1 MKKQV
6 VDAVAEEVIQAQTEV
21 SVIEQEVENIVN
33 DVESDGDD
41 VESDGNIFDDEE
53 DIFADDGE
61 DTLSKEDIIRKL
73 LADKKRCKQYKGLYV
88 RNVVYNI
95 DNNGNTFFTFVVKE
109 YVKGN
114 IVVESEEGLLAR
126 KIGNTH
132 NIVVGGYALSSVMKD
147 SPKTAIFAAE
157 ILTDEKLANK
167 LFVGS
172 HIDIIC
178 QYVKA
183 NESYT
188 NPFSTSATET
198 SFDEN
203 KMIHHLTKVSL
214 GEVGL
219 DVYQARISR

>member
-21 SVIEQEVENIVN
+21 SEVVESAVENIV
-33 DVESDGDD
+33 DD
-41 VESDGNIFDDEE
+41 VESDDIDDDNVFDDEE

-61 DTLSKEDIIRKL
+61 DTLSKEDIIRQL
-73 LADKKRCKQYKGLYV
+73 LADKKHCKQYKGLYV
-88 RNVVYNI
+88 RNVVYNT

-109 YVKGN
+109 YTKGN
-114 IVVESEEGLLAR
+114 IVVETEEGLLAR

-157 ILTDEKLANK
+157 VLTDEKLANK

>member
-6 VDAVAEEVIQAQTEV
+6 TDVLTEEVNQTEV
-21 SVIEQEVENIVN
+21 SVIEQEVENIV
-33 DVESDGDD
+33 DD
-41 VESDGNIFDDEE
+41 VESDDIDDDDVFDDEE

-61 DTLSKEDIIRKL
+61 DTLSKEDIIRQL
-73 LADKKRCKQYKGLYV
+73 LADRKHCKQYKGLYV
-88 RNVVYNI
+88 RNVVYNT

-114 IVVESEEGLLAR
+114 IVVETEEGLLDR

-157 ILTDEKLANK
+157 VLSDEKLANK

-183 NESYT
+183 NESYS
-188 NPFSTSATET
+188 NPFSTNATET
-198 SFDEN
+198 IFGEN
-203 KMIHHLTKVSL
+203 KMIHHLIKVSL
-214 GEVGL
+214 GEVGV
-219 DVYQARISR
+219 DVYQDRISR